1 MNKIQITGAQAAN
14 GKPMRVIEGQGASL
28 AALKGWIAEHREPLE
43 AEWLQHGTLRFRGFE
58 VLGPQDFEQVAAA
71 LEPDLKND
79 YLGTSPR
86 NARSTYV
93 FSASELPPYFPISQ
107 HSEMSFLPSAPRKL
121 FFHCTIAPE
130 KQGETPTVDWR
141 AVWRDLPPDLRETFA
156 ARGVRYIRNYDGP
169 ASPKT
174 RDLWQL
180 KRWDEMFSTTDP
192 QVAEQKATEQGL
204 RCEWLPQ
211 GRLRLVNERPAT
223 RVHPV
228 TGETVWFNHTQVFH
242 VAAAALEYHRIRR
255 HQKTLR
261 SAFFDALT
269 ASLTVLKQRRV
280 AAIEQPMH
288 ATHADGGEIER
299 KHVRTLVDTIWRH
312 LVIEPWRV
320 GDVLAIDNRSTGHGR
335 LPFTGPR
342 EVLVAWTGV

>member
-1 MNKIQITGAQAAN
+1 MKTPKLADALSAN
-14 GKPMRVIEGQGASL
+14 GKPIRVVEGHG
-28 AALKGWIAEHREPLE
+28 AALPTLLDWIAANR
-43 AEWLQHGTLRFRGFE
+43 AEIETEWVQHGALRLRGFA
-58 VLGPQDFEQVAAA
+58 VHGPADFEQVALA

-86 NARSTYV
+86 NALSRYV

-121 FFHCTIAPE
+121 FFHCTIAPATH
-130 KQGETPTVDWR
+130 GETPTVDWR
-141 AVWRDLPPDLRETFA
+141 AVWRDLPQALREGFA

-169 ASPKT
+169 TSPKSS
-174 RDLWQL
+174 DFWQL
-180 KRWDEMFSTTDP
+180 KRWDEMFSTTDSA
-192 QVAEQKATEQGL
+192 VAEQKATEQGL

-223 RVHPV
+223 RVHAV

-242 VAAAALEYHRIRR
+242 VAAAALEYHRIRQ
-255 HQKTLR
+255 HQKNLR
-261 SAFFDALT
+261 SVFFDALVS
-269 ASLTVLKQRRV
+269 SLTAFKQRRK
-280 AAIEQPMH
+280 AAIDQPMH
-288 ATHADGGEIER
+288 TTYADGGEIALAD
-299 KHVRTLVDTIWRH
+299 VCTLVDTIWKH

-335 LPFTGPR
+335 LPFKGPR
-342 EVLVAWTGV
+342 EVLVAWTGI

>member
-1 MNKIQITGAQAAN
+1 MVEPHFADALSSN
-14 GKPMRVIEGQGASL
+14 GKPIRVVEGHG
-28 AALKGWIAEHREPLE
+28 AALPVLLQWIAANRAEIE
-43 AEWLQHGTLRFRGFE
+43 AEWVQHGALRLRGFQ
-58 VLGPQDFEQVAAA
+58 VLGPAAFEQVALA
-71 LEPDLKND
+71 LEPDLKSD

-86 NARSTYV
+86 NARSQYV

-121 FFHCTIAPE
+121 FFHCTVAPAQ
-130 KQGETPTVDWR
+130 QGETPTVDWR
-141 AVWRDLPPDLRETFA
+141 AVWRDLPQALRETFV

-169 ASPKT
+169 TSPKS

-192 QVAEQKATEQGL
+192 VVAEQKATEQGL

-269 ASLTVLKQRRV
+269 TSLTALKQRRK
-280 AAIEQPMH
+280 AAIDQPLH
-288 ATHADGGEIER
+288 ATHADGGEMDPA
-299 KHVRTLVDTIWRH
+299 HVRTLVDTIWRH

-335 LPFTGPR
+335 LPFLGPR
-342 EVLVAWTGV
+342 EVLVAWTGI

>member
-1 MNKIQITGAQAAN
+1 MNKINVTEAQSAN
-14 GKPMRVIEGQGASL
+14 GKAMRVVEGQGASL
-28 AALKGWIAEHREPLE
+28 DVLKGWIAEHRESLE

-58 VLGPQDFEQVAAA
+58 LLGPQDFEQVAAA

-86 NARSTYV
+86 NARSQYV

-141 AVWRDLPPDLRETFA
+141 AVWRDLPLDLREAFT

-169 ASPKT
+169 ESPKT

-228 TGETVWFNHTQVFH
+228 TGETAWFNHTQVFH

-261 SAFFDALT
+261 AAFFDALT
-269 ASLTVLKQRRV
+269 TSLTALKQRRV
-280 AAIEQPMH
+280 AAIEQPLH
-288 ATHADGGEIER
+288 ATHADGGEVEPR
-299 KHVRTLVDTIWRH
+299 HVRTLVDTIWRH

>member
-1 MNKIQITGAQAAN
+1 MTSPKFVDALSAN
-14 GKPMRVIEGQGASL
+14 GKPIRVVEGYGATL
-28 AALKGWIAEHREPLE
+28 TMLLDWIAVHRDAIE
-43 AEWLQHGTLRFRGFE
+43 AEWIRHGALRLRGFA
-58 VLGPQDFEQVAAA
+58 VQGPGDFEQVALA

-86 NARSTYV
+86 NALTRYV

-121 FFHCTIAPE
+121 FFHCTVAPE

-141 AVWRDLPPDLRETFA
+141 AVWRDLPQALRERFEQ
-156 ARGVRYIRNYDGP
+156 RGVRYIRNYDGP
-169 ASPKT
+169 TSPKSG
-174 RDLWQL
+174 DLWQL

-192 QVAEQKATEQGL
+192 EVAERKASEQGL

-255 HQKTLR
+255 YQKNLR

-269 ASLTVLKQRRV
+269 AALTVLKQRRK
-280 AAIEQPMH
+280 AAIDQPLH
-288 ATHADGGEIER
+288 TTYADGGEIALAD
-299 KHVRTLVDTIWRH
+299 VRVLVDTIWKH

-320 GDVLAIDNRSTGHGR
+320 GDMLAIDNRSTGHGR
-335 LPFTGPR
+335 LPFKGPR

>member
-1 MNKIQITGAQAAN
+1 MKTPQIADALSAN
-14 GKPMRVIEGQGASL
+14 GKPIRVVEGHG
-28 AALKGWIAEHREPLE
+28 AALPTLLDWIATHRSEIE
-43 AEWLQHGTLRFRGFE
+43 AEWVQHGALRLRGFA
-58 VLGPQDFEQVAAA
+58 VHGPADFEQVALA
-71 LEPDLKND
+71 LEADLKND

-86 NARSTYV
+86 NARSQYV

-121 FFHCTIAPE
+121 FFHCTVAPA
-130 KQGETPTVDWR
+130 KHGETPTVDWR
-141 AVWRDLPPDLRETFA
+141 AVWRDLPQSLRETFA

-169 ASPKT
+169 TSPKS

-192 QVAEQKATEQGL
+192 AVAEQKATEQGL

-242 VAAAALEYHRIRR
+242 VAAAALEYHRIRQ

-261 SAFFDALT
+261 SVFFDALT
-269 ASLTVLKQRRV
+269 AALTALKQRRK
-280 AAIEQPMH
+280 AAIDQPLH
-288 ATHADGGEIER
+288 ATYADGGEIELA
-299 KHVRTLVDTIWRH
+299 HVRTLVDTIWKH

-335 LPFTGPR
+335 LPFKGPR
-342 EVLVAWTGV
+342 EVLVAWTGT